1 MRPGVV
7 DGTAAGGFRKSA
19 SVSLIRLGQ
28 KQFFRLWILVQ
39 GSEDLTERSSSK
51 WMHYQGKSR

>member
-39 GSEDLTERSSSK
+39 GSEDLR
-51 WMHYQGKSR
+51 